1 MKEREMCIKKTDKG
15 SVNCWMV
22 VIGRFKL
29 QLWMRLVYLNYNFKW
44 EWLAELPD
52 NKLSDNLASE
62 LVEISGK

>member
-1 MKEREMCIKKTDKG
+1 ML
-15 SVNCWMV
+15 

-52 NKLSDNLASE
+52 NKLSDNNLASE
-62 LVEISGK
+62 LVKKGGN

>member
-1 MKEREMCIKKTDKG
+1 
-15 SVNCWMV
+15 MV

-29 QLWMRLVYLNYNFKW
+29 QLWMQLVDLNYNFKW

-52 NKLSDNLASE
+52 NKLSDNNLASD